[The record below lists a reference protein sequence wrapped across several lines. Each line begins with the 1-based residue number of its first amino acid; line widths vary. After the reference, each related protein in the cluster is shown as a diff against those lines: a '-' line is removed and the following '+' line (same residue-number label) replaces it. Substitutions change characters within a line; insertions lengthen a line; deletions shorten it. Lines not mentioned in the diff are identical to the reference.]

1 MELLLHYIWKHKMFP
16 LHELVTD
23 DGKAVEVI
31 DPGLHNRDAGPDFFN
46 AKLRIDGTLWVG
58 NVEIHTRSSDWYAHG
73 HHTDKAYDNVVLHVA
88 SLIDREVFTCSG
100 LRLPQ
105 LCLQVPAT
113 VEANYHELLTTERY
127 PPCYK
132 IIGSLPKLL
141 THSWMSALQTER
153 LERKTEEIMRR
164 AERYA
169 GSWEAVFFVTV
180 ARAYGF
186 GINGSAFETWAESVP
201 LGSAAHHR
209 DDRFQIEA
217 LFMGQ
222 AGLLDESAIPERS
235 RAEARSDGFFARM
248 RGEYLY
254 LAHKFSLRPI
264 DPSQWKFL
272 RLRPQSFPHI
282 RLSQIAGLYC
292 SRRAGL
298 RSLIECARL
307 DDVRDMLRTG
317 VSPYW
322 QTHYTFGSA
331 SARNDK
337 HLSPASINL
346 LVINAAVPML
356 FAYGRYTAD
365 DRLCERALTFLD
377 ELKAEN
383 NHIVRMWRECG
394 LCVTTAGDS
403 QALIQ
408 LKNEYCDK
416 RDCLRCRFGYEYL
429 KPRVAS
435 PPTGS

>member
-1 MELLLHYIWKHKMFP
+1 MELLLHYVWKHKLFP
-16 LHELVTD
+16 LHELITD
-23 DGKAVEVI
+23 GGKTVEVI

-73 HHTDKAYDNVVLHVA
+73 HHTDKTYDNVVLHVA
-88 SLIDREVFTCSG
+88 SLIDRAVFTSSG

-105 LCLQVPAT
+105 LYLQVPAS

-127 PPCYK
+127 PPCYR
-132 IIGSLPKLL
+132 IIGSLSAVL

-164 AERYA
+164 VERYA
-169 GSWEAVFFVTV
+169 GSWETALFVTL

-186 GINGSAFETWAESVP
+186 GINGSAFEAWAESVP

-222 AGLLDESAIPERS
+222 AGLLDESIIPERS
-235 RAEARSDGFFARM
+235 RSEAVSDGFFARM

-264 DPSQWKFL
+264 DPARWKFL

-292 SRRAGL
+292 GRRAGL
-298 RSLIECARL
+298 RSLIECATL
-307 DDVRDMLRTG
+307 DAVRDMLRTG

-322 QTHYTFGSA
+322 QTHYTFGSP
-331 SARNDK
+331 SAKNDK
-337 HLSPASINL
+337 HLSPASLNL

-356 FAYGRYTAD
+356 FAYGRYTGD
-365 DRLCERALTFLD
+365 DRLCERALAFLD

-394 LCVTTAGDS
+394 LKVTTAGDS

-429 KPRVAS
+429 KRRVVDEKQ
-435 PPTGS
+435 